1 MKTWSYVV
9 KHVLGMAFFT
19 MPYLACAV
27 VIDNGLAPA
36 TANYF
41 SVDVV
46 TGGKTEDVKVT
57 NPSAITPQGIVYLYD
72 LHIIVG
78 GVSSVLSGGAPTFV
92 GPASDNKL
100 ISSGNFMG
108 SEGNTIEWTVE
119 SSIQSNSSQMRN
131 VISFAAVSGT
141 LGDLQ
146 VIQYMDQDVDGA
158 SDDVFF
164 TRGDA
169 AQGNIELFT
178 LDDDN
183 PNNVGVSQG
192 GAQLE
197 EQGLIN
203 TSFDGWGAC
212 VYDERS
218 DFTDGS
224 TTYSKS
230 GVICPTLDNALPK
243 VNHPVAGTVSAAA
256 DVITTMSWTVNKN
269 SNQSV
274 IVSTLGGVP
283 DAGVALAIDDYIN
296 IVENTSTLESI
307 TFDALAN
314 DVALDIPVT
323 FLKTSDPTNG
333 SISLNGSVITYT
345 PDLNYFGQDSFTYS
359 ITDNSGDSDTAT
371 IYLNVEEDT
380 NANGVSD
387 AEETAALEVVK
398 NYADNGTNPKPTEV
412 TYSNL
417 PATGVMASNI
427 VEINAAIEN
436 LNLVDVDTVA
446 EIQAVIDQVISDL
459 NTASLVELV
468 EDLNGNANA
477 TSLTLPQLKNIVGV
491 VGVIDDDLADYNAA
505 FVAAP
510 SPFADINNP
519 TVAEINAV
527 IASVNA
533 INELVE
539 DLNGDANATV
549 LTLTELKA
557 IQGTEDI
564 IDANMAGYNTAF
576 VAAPS
581 PFADINNPTVA
592 EINAVI
598 DEVNSDVALAELVE
612 DLNGDTN
619 ATPITAEQLKDI
631 QGVTGVVDA
640 DIADYNAAFVAAP
653 SPFADIN
660 NPTVAEIN
668 AVIASVNAINELV
681 EDLNGDANA
690 TVLSLAELKAIQGLE
705 DIIDANMASYNT
717 AFVAAPSPFTDIDN
731 PTVAEINAVIASV
744 NAINELVEDLNG
756 DANATPITAEQLKD
770 IQGIVGVIDADIAD
784 YNAAF
789 VAAPSPFAD
798 INNPTVAE
806 INAVIASVNAINELV
821 EDLNGDA
828 NATVLTLTELKAIQG
843 TEDIIDA
850 NMAGYN
856 TAFVAAP
863 SPFADID
870 NPTIAEINA
879 VIDEVNSNVAL
890 AELVEDLNGDT
901 NATALTAEQL
911 KDIQGVTGVVDA
923 DIADYNAAF
932 VAAPSPF
939 ADIDNPTVTEINA
952 VIASINAINELVE
965 DLNGDANSTVL
976 TLTEL
981 KAIQGLEDI
990 IDANMTGYNT
1000 AFVAAPSPFA
1010 DINNPTI
1017 AEINAVID
1025 EVNSDVALAELVED
1039 LNGDTN
1045 STPLT
1050 AEQLKDIQ
1058 GVTGVVDA
1066 DIADYN
1072 AAFVAAPSPF
1082 ADINN
1087 PTVAE
1092 INAVIASV
1100 NAINELVED
1109 LNGDANAT
1117 VLTLAQLKDIQGTED
1132 IIDANMAGYNT
1143 AFVAAPSPFADINNP
1158 TIAEI
1163 NAVIDEV
1170 NSDVALAE
1178 LVEDLNGNTNA
1189 TALTAEQLKDIQG
1202 IVGVV
1207 DADIADYNAAFV
1219 AAPSP
1224 FADIDNP
1231 TVAEINAVIASV
1243 NAINELVEDLNGDA
1257 NATVLTLAQLK
1268 DIQGTEDIIDA
1279 NMAGYNTAFVAAP
1292 SPFADIDNPTIAE
1305 INAVID
1311 EVNSD
1316 VALTELVEDL
1326 NGDTNATAL
1335 TAEQLKD
1342 IQGVTGVVDADVAD
1356 YNAAFVAA
1364 PSPFADINNPTVA
1377 EINEVIAS
1385 VNAINELVEDLNG
1398 DANATVLTLTELKA
1412 IQGLEDIIDANM
1424 TGYNTA
1430 FVAAPSPFADINNPT
1445 IAEIN
1450 AVIDEVNSDVALAE
1464 LVEDLNGD
1472 TNSTPLTAEQLK
1484 DIQGVTG
1491 VVDADI
1497 ADYNAAFVAAP
1508 SPFADINNP
1517 TVAEINAV
1525 IASVNAINELV
1536 EDLNGDANAT
1546 VLTLAQLKD
1555 IQGTEDIIDANMAGY
1570 NTAFVAAPSPFA
1582 DINNPTIAEINAVID
1597 EVNSDVALAE
1607 LVEDLNGNTNATAL
1621 TAEQLKD
1628 IQGVTGVVDA
1638 DIADYNA
1645 AFVAAPSPFADIDNP
1660 TVTEINAVIAS
1671 VNAINELVEDLN
1683 GDANATVL
1691 TLAQLKDIQGT
1702 EDIIDANMAGYNTA
1716 FVAAPSPFADID
1728 NPTIAEINAV
1738 IDEVNSNVALAEL
1751 VEDLN
1756 GDTNATALTAEQ
1768 LKDIQGIVGVVDAD
1782 IADYNAA
1789 FVAAPSPFADINNPT
1804 VAEINAV
1811 IASVNAINELVEDLN
1826 GDANTTVLTLTEL
1839 KAIQGTE
1846 DIIDANMAGYNT
1858 AFVAAPSPFADIDNP
1873 TIAEINAVIDEVN
1886 SDVALAELVEDLNG
1900 DTNATALTAEQ
1911 LKDIQGIVGVVDADI
1926 ADYNAAFVAAPSPF
1940 ADINNPTV
1948 AEINAVIASVN
1959 AINELV
1965 EDLNGDANATV
1976 LTLTELKAIQGTED
1990 IIDANMTGYNTA
2002 FVAAPSPFVDI
2013 DNPTIAEINAVID
2026 EVNSDVA
2033 LAELVEDLN
2042 GDTNATALTAEQ
2054 LKDIQGIVGV
2064 VDADIADY
2072 NAAFVAAPSPFADIN
2087 NPTVAEINA
2096 VIASVNAINE
2106 LVEDLNGDANAT
2118 VLTLTE
2124 LKAIQGLEDII
2135 DANMSGYNT
2144 AFVAAPSPFADINNP
2159 TVAEINAVIASVN
2172 AINELV
2178 EDLNGDAN
2186 TTVLTLTELKAIQGT
2201 EDIIDANMTGYNT
2214 AFVAAPSPF
2223 VDINNPTI
2231 AEINAVIASVN
2242 AINELVED
2250 LSGDSNA
2257 TPLTSEQ
2264 LKDIQGVT
2272 GVVDA
2277 DTADYN
2283 AAFVVTPS
2291 PFADINNPTVAEIN
2305 AVIASVNAINE
2316 LVEDLNGDANTTVLT
2331 LTELKAIK
2339 GTEDIIDANMAG
2351 YNTAFVAAPS
2361 SFADIDN
2368 PTIAEI
2374 NAVIDEVNSDV
2385 ALAELVEDL
2394 NGDGNS
2400 TPLTS
2405 EQLKDIQG
2413 VTGVVDADIAD
2424 YNAAFVAAPSP
2435 FADIN
2440 NPTVAEINAV
2450 IASVNAINELVEDL
2464 NGDANATVLT
2474 LTQLKDIQGTE
2485 DIIDANM
2492 AGYNIAFVAAPS
2504 PFADIDNPTIAEIN
2518 AVIAS
2523 VNAVTELVDDLN
2535 GNGNATTLS
2544 LVQLQGIQ
2552 GIESITD
2559 AEIDAY
2565 NAAFI
2570 AEPSPFA
2577 DINNP
2582 TVNEVQAVIDAINV
2596 IVANEVAAIEE
2607 LKEDIASNSNNDLVE
2622 ATELNAIRGVDGALT
2637 DNQADY
2643 QAGFIATNPSP
2654 FADTNNPTAEEI
2666 QAVIDSVNVIVANET
2681 AVFAELIEDI
2691 AGDTNNGLIQASDLN
2706 SVRGISGAVDEN
2718 QEAYQN
2724 AFTATTPSPFSD
2736 PGNPTAAEVQAVIA
2750 AVNNG
2755 GPDTD
2760 GDGMPDSIDNDDDN
2774 DGLLDIDETDI
2785 GRINPDQDADGICD
2799 GNLAVTNT
2807 CVAGPDANPTNPDS
2821 DGNGI
2826 CDGIIAFP
2834 ATNDDSGCM
2843 PNINL
2848 NPNADSDND
2857 GITDDSELIGDSDGD
2872 LIPDYLDA
2880 DANGTAPNSGD
2891 SDKDGIDDST
2901 ECGSALPCR
2910 DSDKDGIYDHL
2921 DTDSD
2926 NDGIS
2931 DDEEADG
2938 IAGNGEDLAATD
2950 GSVQPKDTDKDG
2962 KPDYRDEDS
2971 DNDGVADR
2979 DEVNQPHNPLNP
2991 KDSDNDGIPDLVDH
3005 DDRSNTVGGGDS
3017 DNDGLSDA
3025 QECPVYPTNCP
3036 DTDGDG
3042 KADYLDNNKDS
3053 DGDGIADTDE
3063 DPNFDKDNDPATN
3076 PRDTDGDGIP
3086 DYLDDDSD
3094 NDGVK
3099 DSDERNEP
3107 YDANNP
3113 RDTDGDGIPDVVDA
3127 DDDGANGAGDS
3138 DGDGIPDSVECSSQ
3152 PCRDTD
3158 GDGIPDYTD
3167 TDSDNDGLLDADE
3180 VGANPEQPKD
3190 TDGDGI
3196 PDIADKVSESGVES
3210 GGDSDGD
3217 GIPDADECTSWPNCI
3232 DSDNDGL
3239 ADYLDNDRS
3248 PVIVREFGKVKTGVQ
3263 GAGNLHWA
3271 LGLMLLLLAVRRKST
3286 VLIVVPLMATT
3297 LNANAVWWDEMD
3309 VYAGAGI
3316 GQSYL
3321 TPSLGQSGYSID
3333 DHTDNAWKLTAGWDW
3348 NDHISIEGYYT
3359 DLGRVS
3365 LKPGASIGYRMMGG
3379 DAILHFWAYGEERIE
3394 GSVAV
3399 YAKGGL
3405 NHMTNTGKRV
3415 SYEKNN
3421 TLQLMGGVGAE
3432 YYLPHKFSV
3441 RFEIESYDADAA
3453 LFSLNLVKRFGFNS
3467 RKTKNKQ
3474 PIAIVKPVPKAVVPL
3489 AVIAPVIIVLDTD
3502 KDGLLDDKDQCP
3514 NTPPGVAVNE
3524 LGCAKVKEEM
3534 GDLITKL
3541 QFESS
3546 SSSLTEPSKIALNEV
3561 AALLTKYDEVQV
3573 QVQAHSDNTGSASY
3587 NKKLSQKR
3595 AESVVQYLV
3604 DKNIEISRLE
3614 PVGYGEEQPIANNN
3628 SPEGRAK
3635 NRRVEFV
3642 LK

>member
-533 INELVE
+533 IKELVE
-539 DLNGDANATV
+539 DLKGDANATV

-879 VIDEVNSNVAL
+879 VIDEVNSDVAL

-901 NATALTAEQL
+901 NSTPLTAEQL
-911 KDIQGVTGVVDA
+911 KDIQGVTGVVDV

-1010 DINNPTI
+1010 DI
-1017 AEINAVID
+1017 
-1025 EVNSDVALAELVED
+1025 
-1039 LNGDTN
+1039 
-1045 STPLT
+1045 
-1050 AEQLKDIQ
+1050 
-1058 GVTGVVDA
+1058 
-1066 DIADYN
+1066 
-1072 AAFVAAPSPF
+1072 
-1082 ADINN
+1082 
-1087 PTVAE
+1087 
-1092 INAVIASV
+1092 
-1100 NAINELVED
+1100 
-1109 LNGDANAT
+1109 
-1117 VLTLAQLKDIQGTED
+1117 
-1132 IIDANMAGYNT
+1132 
-1143 AFVAAPSPFADINNP
+1143 
-1158 TIAEI
+1158 
-1163 NAVIDEV
+1163 
-1170 NSDVALAE
+1170 
-1178 LVEDLNGNTNA
+1178 
-1189 TALTAEQLKDIQG
+1189 
-1202 IVGVV
+1202 
-1207 DADIADYNAAFV
+1207 
-1219 AAPSP
+1219 
-1224 FADIDNP
+1224 
-1231 TVAEINAVIASV
+1231 
-1243 NAINELVEDLNGDA
+1243 
-1257 NATVLTLAQLK
+1257 
-1268 DIQGTEDIIDA
+1268 
-1279 NMAGYNTAFVAAP
+1279 
-1292 SPFADIDNPTIAE
+1292 DNPTIAE

-1316 VALTELVEDL
+1316 VALT
-1326 NGDTNATAL
+1326 
-1335 TAEQLKD
+1335 
-1342 IQGVTGVVDADVAD
+1342 
-1356 YNAAFVAA
+1356 
-1364 PSPFADINNPTVA
+1364 
-1377 EINEVIAS
+1377 
-1385 VNAINELVEDLNG
+1385 
-1398 DANATVLTLTELKA
+1398 
-1412 IQGLEDIIDANM
+1412 
-1424 TGYNTA
+1424 
-1430 FVAAPSPFADINNPT
+1430 
-1445 IAEIN
+1445 
-1450 AVIDEVNSDVALAE
+1450 
-1464 LVEDLNGD
+1464 
-1472 TNSTPLTAEQLK
+1472 
-1484 DIQGVTG
+1484 
-1491 VVDADI
+1491 
-1497 ADYNAAFVAAP
+1497 
-1508 SPFADINNP
+1508 
-1517 TVAEINAV
+1517 
-1525 IASVNAINELV
+1525 
-1536 EDLNGDANAT
+1536 
-1546 VLTLAQLKD
+1546 
-1555 IQGTEDIIDANMAGY
+1555 
-1570 NTAFVAAPSPFA
+1570 
-1582 DINNPTIAEINAVID
+1582 
-1597 EVNSDVALAE
+1597 
-1607 LVEDLNGNTNATAL
+1607 
-1621 TAEQLKD
+1621 
-1628 IQGVTGVVDA
+1628 
-1638 DIADYNA
+1638 
-1645 AFVAAPSPFADIDNP
+1645 
-1660 TVTEINAVIAS
+1660 
-1671 VNAINELVEDLN
+1671 
-1683 GDANATVL
+1683 
-1691 TLAQLKDIQGT
+1691 
-1702 EDIIDANMAGYNTA
+1702 
-1716 FVAAPSPFADID
+1716 
-1728 NPTIAEINAV
+1728 
-1738 IDEVNSNVALAEL
+1738 
-1751 VEDLN
+1751 
-1756 GDTNATALTAEQ
+1756 
-1768 LKDIQGIVGVVDAD
+1768 
-1782 IADYNAA
+1782 
-1789 FVAAPSPFADINNPT
+1789 
-1804 VAEINAV
+1804 
-1811 IASVNAINELVEDLN
+1811 
-1826 GDANTTVLTLTEL
+1826 
-1839 KAIQGTE
+1839 
-1846 DIIDANMAGYNT
+1846 
-1858 AFVAAPSPFADIDNP
+1858 
-1873 TIAEINAVIDEVN
+1873 
-1886 SDVALAELVEDLNG
+1886 ELVEDLNG

-1976 LTLTELKAIQGTED
+1976 LTLAQLKDIHGTED
-1990 IIDANMTGYNTA
+1990 IFDAYMAVYNSA
-2002 FVAAPSPFVDI
+2002 FVAAPSPFADI
-2013 DNPTIAEINAVID
+2013 NNPTIAEINAVID

-2042 GDTNATALTAEQ
+2042 GDTNATALTDEQ
-2054 LKDIQGIVGV
+2054 LKEFQGVTGV
-2064 VDADIADY
+2064 DDADIADY
-2072 NAAFVAAPSPFADIN
+2072 NAAFVAAPSPFVDIN

-2096 VIASVNAINE
+2096 VIASVNAIKE
-2106 LVEDLNGDANAT
+2106 MVEELNGAAN
-2118 VLTLTE
+2118 
-2124 LKAIQGLEDII
+2124 
-2135 DANMSGYNT
+2135 S
-2144 AFVAAPSPFADINNP
+2144 
-2159 TVAEINAVIASVN
+2159 
-2172 AINELV
+2172 
-2178 EDLNGDAN
+2178 
-2186 TTVLTLTELKAIQGT
+2186 TVLTLTELKAIQGT
-2201 EDIIDANMTGYNT
+2201 EDIIDANMTCLLYT
-2214 AFVAAPSPF
+2214 SPSPR
-2223 VDINNPTI
+2223 DRTR
-2231 AEINAVIASVN
+2231 SR
-2242 AINELVED
+2242 
-2250 LSGDSNA
+2250 
-2257 TPLTSEQ
+2257 
-2264 LKDIQGVT
+2264 
-2272 GVVDA
+2272 
-2277 DTADYN
+2277 
-2283 AAFVVTPS
+2283 
-2291 PFADINNPTVAEIN
+2291 
-2305 AVIASVNAINE
+2305 
-2316 LVEDLNGDANTTVLT
+2316 
-2331 LTELKAIK
+2331 
-2339 GTEDIIDANMAG
+2339 M
-2351 YNTAFVAAPS
+2351 PS
-2361 SFADIDN
+2361 SA
-2368 PTIAEI
+2368 
-2374 NAVIDEVNSDV
+2374 
-2385 ALAELVEDL
+2385 
-2394 NGDGNS
+2394 
-2400 TPLTS
+2400 
-2405 EQLKDIQG
+2405 
-2413 VTGVVDADIAD
+2413 
-2424 YNAAFVAAPSP
+2424 
-2435 FADIN
+2435 
-2440 NPTVAEINAV
+2440 
-2450 IASVNAINELVEDL
+2450 
-2464 NGDANATVLT
+2464 
-2474 LTQLKDIQGTE
+2474 
-2485 DIIDANM
+2485 
-2492 AGYNIAFVAAPS
+2492 
-2504 PFADIDNPTIAEIN
+2504 
-2518 AVIAS
+2518 
-2523 VNAVTELVDDLN
+2523 
-2535 GNGNATTLS
+2535 
-2544 LVQLQGIQ
+2544 
-2552 GIESITD
+2552 
-2559 AEIDAY
+2559 
-2565 NAAFI
+2565 
-2570 AEPSPFA
+2570 
-2577 DINNP
+2577 
-2582 TVNEVQAVIDAINV
+2582 
-2596 IVANEVAAIEE
+2596 
-2607 LKEDIASNSNNDLVE
+2607 
-2622 ATELNAIRGVDGALT
+2622 
-2637 DNQADY
+2637 
-2643 QAGFIATNPSP
+2643 
-2654 FADTNNPTAEEI
+2654 
-2666 QAVIDSVNVIVANET
+2666 
-2681 AVFAELIEDI
+2681 
-2691 AGDTNNGLIQASDLN
+2691 
-2706 SVRGISGAVDEN
+2706 
-2718 QEAYQN
+2718 
-2724 AFTATTPSPFSD
+2724 
-2736 PGNPTAAEVQAVIA
+2736 
-2750 AVNNG
+2750 
-2755 GPDTD
+2755 
-2760 GDGMPDSIDNDDDN
+2760 
-2774 DGLLDIDETDI
+2774 
-2785 GRINPDQDADGICD
+2785 
-2799 GNLAVTNT
+2799 
-2807 CVAGPDANPTNPDS
+2807 
-2821 DGNGI
+2821 
-2826 CDGIIAFP
+2826 
-2834 ATNDDSGCM
+2834 
-2843 PNINL
+2843 
-2848 NPNADSDND
+2848 
-2857 GITDDSELIGDSDGD
+2857 
-2872 LIPDYLDA
+2872 
-2880 DANGTAPNSGD
+2880 
-2891 SDKDGIDDST
+2891 
-2901 ECGSALPCR
+2901 
-2910 DSDKDGIYDHL
+2910 
-2921 DTDSD
+2921 
-2926 NDGIS
+2926 
-2931 DDEEADG
+2931 
-2938 IAGNGEDLAATD
+2938 
-2950 GSVQPKDTDKDG
+2950 
-2962 KPDYRDEDS
+2962 
-2971 DNDGVADR
+2971 
-2979 DEVNQPHNPLNP
+2979 
-2991 KDSDNDGIPDLVDH
+2991 
-3005 DDRSNTVGGGDS
+3005 
-3017 DNDGLSDA
+3017 
-3025 QECPVYPTNCP
+3025 
-3036 DTDGDG
+3036 
-3042 KADYLDNNKDS
+3042 
-3053 DGDGIADTDE
+3053 
-3063 DPNFDKDNDPATN
+3063 
-3076 PRDTDGDGIP
+3076 
-3086 DYLDDDSD
+3086 
-3094 NDGVK
+3094 
-3099 DSDERNEP
+3099 
-3107 YDANNP
+3107 
-3113 RDTDGDGIPDVVDA
+3113 
-3127 DDDGANGAGDS
+3127 
-3138 DGDGIPDSVECSSQ
+3138 
-3152 PCRDTD
+3152 
-3158 GDGIPDYTD
+3158 
-3167 TDSDNDGLLDADE
+3167 
-3180 VGANPEQPKD
+3180 
-3190 TDGDGI
+3190 
-3196 PDIADKVSESGVES
+3196 
-3210 GGDSDGD
+3210 
-3217 GIPDADECTSWPNCI
+3217 
-3232 DSDNDGL
+3232 
-3239 ADYLDNDRS
+3239 
-3248 PVIVREFGKVKTGVQ
+3248 
-3263 GAGNLHWA
+3263 
-3271 LGLMLLLLAVRRKST
+3271 
-3286 VLIVVPLMATT
+3286 
-3297 LNANAVWWDEMD
+3297 
-3309 VYAGAGI
+3309 
-3316 GQSYL
+3316 
-3321 TPSLGQSGYSID
+3321 
-3333 DHTDNAWKLTAGWDW
+3333 
-3348 NDHISIEGYYT
+3348 
-3359 DLGRVS
+3359 
-3365 LKPGASIGYRMMGG
+3365 
-3379 DAILHFWAYGEERIE
+3379 
-3394 GSVAV
+3394 
-3399 YAKGGL
+3399 
-3405 NHMTNTGKRV
+3405 
-3415 SYEKNN
+3415 
-3421 TLQLMGGVGAE
+3421 
-3432 YYLPHKFSV
+3432 
-3441 RFEIESYDADAA
+3441 
-3453 LFSLNLVKRFGFNS
+3453 
-3467 RKTKNKQ
+3467 
-3474 PIAIVKPVPKAVVPL
+3474 
-3489 AVIAPVIIVLDTD
+3489 
-3502 KDGLLDDKDQCP
+3502 
-3514 NTPPGVAVNE
+3514 
-3524 LGCAKVKEEM
+3524 
-3534 GDLITKL
+3534 
-3541 QFESS
+3541 
-3546 SSSLTEPSKIALNEV
+3546 
-3561 AALLTKYDEVQV
+3561 
-3573 QVQAHSDNTGSASY
+3573 
-3587 NKKLSQKR
+3587 
-3595 AESVVQYLV
+3595 
-3604 DKNIEISRLE
+3604 
-3614 PVGYGEEQPIANNN
+3614 
-3628 SPEGRAK
+3628 
-3635 NRRVEFV
+3635 
-3642 LK
+3642 

>member
-1 MKTWSYVV
+1 MKTRLLVSKYI
-9 KHVLGMAFFT
+9 LGIFCILT
-19 MPYLACAV
+19 PYLANAL
-27 VIDNGLAPA
+27 VINNGLNGA
-36 TANYF
+36 TANF
-41 SVDVV
+41 FAVDV
-46 TGGKTEDVKVT
+46 KTAGSSEEVGLSPGAQVT
-57 NPSAITPQGIVYLYD
+57 NPSEFAPQGIIYLYN
-72 LHIIVG
+72 LHIIVNG
-78 GVSSVLSGGAPTFV
+78 TSSVLTGTAPSYV
-92 GPASDNKL
+92 GPATDNKVT
-100 ISSGNFMG
+100 SSGNFVG
-108 SEGNTIEWTVE
+108 SEGNTIEWTVD
-119 SSIQSNSSQMRN
+119 SSIQSGAVQMRN
-131 VISFAAVSGT
+131 IITFTAVTGT

-146 VIQYMDQDVDGA
+146 VIQYMDQDVDGET
-158 SDDVFF
+158 DDVFF
-164 TRGDA
+164 SKGSA
-169 AQGNIELFT
+169 PQGNIELFT
-178 LDDDN
+178 LDDNN

-203 TSFDGWGAC
+203 ASFDGWGAC
-212 VYDERS
+212 VYGERD

-230 GVICPTLDNALPK
+230 GVICPTLNNALPK
-243 VNHPVAGTVSAAA
+243 VNHPVAGSVSASA
-256 DVITTMSWTVNKN
+256 DIITTMSWTVNKN

-283 DAGVALAIDDYIN
+283 DAGIALAIDDYVD

-323 FLKTSDPTNG
+323 FLKTSDPSDG

-398 NYADNGTNPKPTEV
+398 NYADNGTNPKPSEI

-417 PATGVMASNI
+417 PTTGVMASNI
-427 VEINAAIEN
+427 VEINVAIES

-459 NTASLVELV
+459 NTASLAELV

-477 TSLTLPQLKNIVGV
+477 TSLTLSQLKNIVGV

-510 SPFADINNP
+510 SPFADIDNP

-549 LTLTELKA
+549 LTLIELKA

-564 IDANMAGYNTAF
+564 IDANMSGYNTAF

-581 PFADINNPTVA
+581 PFADINNPTIA

-619 ATPITAEQLKDI
+619 ATALTAEQLKDI

-653 SPFADIN
+653 SPFADID

-690 TVLSLAELKAIQGLE
+690 TVLTLAELKAIQGLE

-770 IQGIVGVIDADIAD
+770 IQGIVGVI
-784 YNAAF
+784 
-789 VAAPSPFAD
+789 
-798 INNPTVAE
+798 
-806 INAVIASVNAINELV
+806 
-821 EDLNGDA
+821 
-828 NATVLTLTELKAIQG
+828 
-843 TEDIIDA
+843 
-850 NMAGYN
+850 
-856 TAFVAAP
+856 
-863 SPFADID
+863 
-870 NPTIAEINA
+870 
-879 VIDEVNSNVAL
+879 
-890 AELVEDLNGDT
+890 
-901 NATALTAEQL
+901 
-911 KDIQGVTGVVDA
+911 
-923 DIADYNAAF
+923 
-932 VAAPSPF
+932 
-939 ADIDNPTVTEINA
+939 
-952 VIASINAINELVE
+952 
-965 DLNGDANSTVL
+965 
-976 TLTEL
+976 
-981 KAIQGLEDI
+981 
-990 IDANMTGYNT
+990 
-1000 AFVAAPSPFA
+1000 
-1010 DINNPTI
+1010 
-1017 AEINAVID
+1017 
-1025 EVNSDVALAELVED
+1025 
-1039 LNGDTN
+1039 
-1045 STPLT
+1045 
-1050 AEQLKDIQ
+1050 
-1058 GVTGVVDA
+1058 
-1066 DIADYN
+1066 
-1072 AAFVAAPSPF
+1072 
-1082 ADINN
+1082 
-1087 PTVAE
+1087 
-1092 INAVIASV
+1092 
-1100 NAINELVED
+1100 
-1109 LNGDANAT
+1109 
-1117 VLTLAQLKDIQGTED
+1117 
-1132 IIDANMAGYNT
+1132 
-1143 AFVAAPSPFADINNP
+1143 
-1158 TIAEI
+1158 
-1163 NAVIDEV
+1163 
-1170 NSDVALAE
+1170 
-1178 LVEDLNGNTNA
+1178 
-1189 TALTAEQLKDIQG
+1189 
-1202 IVGVV
+1202 
-1207 DADIADYNAAFV
+1207 
-1219 AAPSP
+1219 
-1224 FADIDNP
+1224 
-1231 TVAEINAVIASV
+1231 
-1243 NAINELVEDLNGDA
+1243 
-1257 NATVLTLAQLK
+1257 
-1268 DIQGTEDIIDA
+1268 
-1279 NMAGYNTAFVAAP
+1279 
-1292 SPFADIDNPTIAE
+1292 
-1305 INAVID
+1305 
-1311 EVNSD
+1311 
-1316 VALTELVEDL
+1316 
-1326 NGDTNATAL
+1326 
-1335 TAEQLKD
+1335 
-1342 IQGVTGVVDADVAD
+1342 
-1356 YNAAFVAA
+1356 
-1364 PSPFADINNPTVA
+1364 
-1377 EINEVIAS
+1377 
-1385 VNAINELVEDLNG
+1385 
-1398 DANATVLTLTELKA
+1398 
-1412 IQGLEDIIDANM
+1412 
-1424 TGYNTA
+1424 
-1430 FVAAPSPFADINNPT
+1430 
-1445 IAEIN
+1445 
-1450 AVIDEVNSDVALAE
+1450 
-1464 LVEDLNGD
+1464 
-1472 TNSTPLTAEQLK
+1472 
-1484 DIQGVTG
+1484 
-1491 VVDADI
+1491 
-1497 ADYNAAFVAAP
+1497 
-1508 SPFADINNP
+1508 
-1517 TVAEINAV
+1517 
-1525 IASVNAINELV
+1525 
-1536 EDLNGDANAT
+1536 
-1546 VLTLAQLKD
+1546 
-1555 IQGTEDIIDANMAGY
+1555 
-1570 NTAFVAAPSPFA
+1570 
-1582 DINNPTIAEINAVID
+1582 
-1597 EVNSDVALAE
+1597 
-1607 LVEDLNGNTNATAL
+1607 
-1621 TAEQLKD
+1621 
-1628 IQGVTGVVDA
+1628 
-1638 DIADYNA
+1638 
-1645 AFVAAPSPFADIDNP
+1645 
-1660 TVTEINAVIAS
+1660 
-1671 VNAINELVEDLN
+1671 
-1683 GDANATVL
+1683 
-1691 TLAQLKDIQGT
+1691 
-1702 EDIIDANMAGYNTA
+1702 
-1716 FVAAPSPFADID
+1716 
-1728 NPTIAEINAV
+1728 
-1738 IDEVNSNVALAEL
+1738 
-1751 VEDLN
+1751 
-1756 GDTNATALTAEQ
+1756 
-1768 LKDIQGIVGVVDAD
+1768 
-1782 IADYNAA
+1782 
-1789 FVAAPSPFADINNPT
+1789 
-1804 VAEINAV
+1804 
-1811 IASVNAINELVEDLN
+1811 
-1826 GDANTTVLTLTEL
+1826 
-1839 KAIQGTE
+1839 
-1846 DIIDANMAGYNT
+1846 
-1858 AFVAAPSPFADIDNP
+1858 
-1873 TIAEINAVIDEVN
+1873 
-1886 SDVALAELVEDLNG
+1886 
-1900 DTNATALTAEQ
+1900 
-1911 LKDIQGIVGVVDADI
+1911 
-1926 ADYNAAFVAAPSPF
+1926 
-1940 ADINNPTV
+1940 
-1948 AEINAVIASVN
+1948 
-1959 AINELV
+1959 
-1965 EDLNGDANATV
+1965 
-1976 LTLTELKAIQGTED
+1976 
-1990 IIDANMTGYNTA
+1990 
-2002 FVAAPSPFVDI
+2002 
-2013 DNPTIAEINAVID
+2013 
-2026 EVNSDVA
+2026 
-2033 LAELVEDLN
+2033 
-2042 GDTNATALTAEQ
+2042 
-2054 LKDIQGIVGV
+2054 
-2064 VDADIADY
+2064 DADIADY

-2504 PFADIDNPTIAEIN
+2504 PFADINNPTIAEIN

-2535 GNGNATTLS
+2535 GDGNSTTLS
-2544 LVQLQGIQ
+2544 LVQLQSIQ
-2552 GIESITD
+2552 GVESIIA

-2785 GRINPDQDADGICD
+2785 GRINPDQDTDGICD

-2826 CDGIIAFP
+2826 CDGTIAFP

-2891 SDKDGIDDST
+2891 SDKDGIDDSI
-2901 ECGSALPCR
+2901 ECGLALPCR

-3042 KADYLDNNKDS
+3042 KADYLDNNNDS

-3099 DSDERNEP
+3099 DSDERNDP

-3217 GIPDADECTSWPNCI
+3217 GIPDALECTSWPNCI

-3271 LGLMLLLLAVRRKST
+3271 FGLMFLLLAMRRKSA
-3286 VLIVVPLMATT
+3286 VLIAVPLMATA
-3297 LNANAVWWDEMD
+3297 LNVNAAWWDEMD
-3309 VYAGAGI
+3309 LYAGAGI

-3321 TPSLGQSGYSID
+3321 TPSLGRSGYSVD